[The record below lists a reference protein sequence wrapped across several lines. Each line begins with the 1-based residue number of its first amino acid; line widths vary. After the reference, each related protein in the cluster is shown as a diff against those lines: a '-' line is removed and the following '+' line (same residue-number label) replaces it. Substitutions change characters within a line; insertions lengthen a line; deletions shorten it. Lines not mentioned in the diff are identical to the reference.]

1 MNLLVIHEKDH
12 DDDEE
17 IVIGVAESVE
27 MAEDMIKE
35 YYGEGKYIEISKQDI
50 RDSSLEYS
58 KILEIKGITD
68 IFHNHRV
75 TITLQW
81 FQLNKL

>member
-12 DDDEE
+12 NDNEE

-27 MAEDMIKE
+27 MAEIMIKE
-35 YYGEGKYIEISKQDI
+35 YYGVGNYTEVSKQDI
-50 RDSSLEYS
+50 RDSMLEYS
-58 KILEIKGITD
+58 KILKIH
-68 IFHNHRV
+68 HNSILSEHSV